1 MQKREDSQSSITG
14 SDFFYGYVVVTA
26 AVVIFGVAFGVHYAF
41 GIFFKP
47 ILSEFGWSRALTSG
61 AFSIS
66 WLFQG
71 VSSIIM
77 GRMNDRYGPRVV
89 LILSGSLV
97 AGGYLLTT
105 RITAAWQLYMFYGVL
120 VGFGTGGIYVPLIST
135 IARWFVAR
143 RSAMTGI
150 AVAGIG
156 IGTFFIPLVANQL
169 ISIYDWRTA
178 YSILGIAVLIVIVL
192 ASLFLKKDPAQT
204 GQFPD
209 GHSEIGGDQRQ
220 KEDEGYSLKEAFYTR
235 QFWLVC
241 GFFFCFGFYTYAI
254 LVHISPHAT
263 DLGLSTT
270 TAARFVA
277 AIGMASIIGKVLLG
291 NLGDRIGNRNIYII
305 CFILVAASLLLTNRT
320 KETWVLYLFVI
331 AFGLAYGGC
340 SASQSPLVATLFGLK
355 SHGLIM
361 GTVNNGATIGATIA
375 PLLTGYLFDV
385 TGSYQAAFLLVAL
398 IAVIGLALTIAL
410 KPKMSGE

>member
-1 MQKREDSQSSITG
+1 MQKRENSQSNTTG

-61 AFSIS
+61 AFSLS
-66 WLFQG
+66 WLLQG

-77 GRMNDRYGPRVV
+77 GRLNDRYGPRVV
-89 LILSGSLV
+89 LVLSGSLV

-105 RITAAWQLYMFYGVL
+105 RINAAWQLYMFYGVL
-120 VGFGTGGIYVPLIST
+120 VGFGLGGIYVPLIST

-156 IGTFFIPLVANQL
+156 IGTFLIPLVANQL

-178 YSILGIAVLIVIVL
+178 YSLLGIAVLIVIVL

-209 GHSEIGGDQRQ
+209 GRSDIGEYQRQ
-220 KEDEGYSLKEAFYTR
+220 KEDAGYSLKEALYTR

-241 GFFFCFGFYTYAI
+241 GIFFCFGFFTYAI

-277 AIGMASIIGKVLLG
+277 TIGVASMIGKVLLG
-291 NLGDRIGNRNIYII
+291 NLGDRIGNRNVYII
-305 CFILVAASLLLTNRT
+305 CFILVAASLLWANRT
-320 KETWVLYLFVI
+320 KEAWVLYLFVF
-331 AFGLAYGGC
+331 AYGLAYGGG
-340 SASQSPLVATLFGLK
+340 SASQSPMVATLFGLK

-361 GTVNNGATIGATIA
+361 GTVNNGSTIGATIA
-375 PLLTGYLFDV
+375 PLVTGYLFDV
-385 TGSYQAAFLLVAL
+385 TGSYRAAFLLVAL
-398 IAVIGLALTIAL
+398 IALIGLALSITL
-410 KPKMSGE
+410 KPKMAGE